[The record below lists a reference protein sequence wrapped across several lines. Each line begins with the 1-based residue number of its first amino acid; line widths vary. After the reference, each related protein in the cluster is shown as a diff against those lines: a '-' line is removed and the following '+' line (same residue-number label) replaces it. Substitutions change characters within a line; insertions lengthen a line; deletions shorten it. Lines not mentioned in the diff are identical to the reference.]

1 MRIGLVS
8 SAAISLLLTA
18 GSAANAQV
26 SVGVSIGHPPAA
38 VVIEEAPPAPRVYAV
53 AARPGPEFMWV
64 EGYWYPQGKH
74 YRWHDGYW
82 SRPPYA
88 GAYWVEPYYYRGSY
102 IAGYWGGGRGHE
114 RREERREDRR
124 EDRRDDRHRR

>member
-1 MRIGLVS
+1 MRIGLMS
-8 SAAISLLLTA
+8 SAAVALLLTA
-18 GSAANAQV
+18 GSSANAQV
-26 SVGVSIGHPPAA
+26 SVGVVIGRPAP
-38 VVIEEAPPAPRVYAV
+38 VVIEEAPPPPRVYAV
-53 AARPGPEFMWV
+53 APRPSAEFMWV

-102 IAGYWGGGRGHE
+102 IAGYWGGGGHE

-124 EDRRDDRHRR
+124 DDRRDGRHRR